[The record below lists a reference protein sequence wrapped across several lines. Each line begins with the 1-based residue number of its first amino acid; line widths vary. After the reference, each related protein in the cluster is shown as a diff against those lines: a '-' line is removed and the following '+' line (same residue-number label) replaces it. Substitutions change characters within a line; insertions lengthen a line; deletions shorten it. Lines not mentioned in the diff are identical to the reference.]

1 MELELHQLDRRYEA
15 LRKADPRQEK
25 RLLASLAE
33 LGQQS
38 PVVVVTAEQPGQ
50 YVLVDG
56 YKRVRALARLRC
68 DVVRALQWDLP
79 EADALVVERLMREA
93 GSDGPIEQGWL
104 LVELRDRFALSV
116 EELGRRFDKSSSW
129 VSRRLGLVT
138 ELPGEIQKQVRQGKL
153 GAHAAMK
160 YLVPLARANTQLALR
175 LSAAISPLALSTR
188 QIAELYGAVV
198 GGSDKTQQLV
208 LSDPSLFLRA
218 RQEARRVRDREKNA
232 ADLLLSDLGAL
243 GGIAR
248 RVYGRLSKGV
258 VAELLPE
265 QRDQVSRCFRQAQ
278 ADTERL
284 FSSFTTQSFA

>member
-1 MELELHQLDRRYEA
+1 MELELKQLDRRYEA

-25 RLLASLAE
+25 RLLASLAS

-38 PVVVVTAEQPGQ
+38 PVVVVPPEQPGR

-56 YKRVRALARLRC
+56 YKRVRALSRLRC
-68 DVVRALQWDLP
+68 DVVQALQWDLP

-93 GSDGPIEQGWL
+93 GSDGPLEQGWL
-104 LVELRDRFALSV
+104 LVELRDRFGLSV

-129 VSRRLGLVT
+129 VSRRLALVT

-160 YLVPLARANTQLALR
+160 YLVPLARANTQVALR
-175 LSAAISPLALSTR
+175 LSAAISPLGLSSR

-208 LSDPSLFLRA
+208 LSDPWLFLRA
-218 RQEARRVRDREKNA
+218 QQEARRVQDREKSA
-232 ADLLLSDLGAL
+232 SELLLSDLGAL

-248 RVYGRLSKGV
+248 RLYGRLSKGV
-258 VAELLPE
+258 AAELLPE
-265 QRDQVSRCFRQAQ
+265 QRDQLARCFRQAQ

-284 FSSFTTQSFA
+284 FSFFTQESFT